1 MRRARISKHVPIFR
15 KYRNT
20 YIQEY
25 KSQHWMKRLYI
36 LVGGCPP
43 KPLGSQVKREVN
55 QANGMARCH
64 QNHTLVDLAY
74 LLRRHVKINQQN
86 NNTFI
91 G

>member
-1 MRRARISKHVPIFR
+1 
-15 KYRNT
+15 
-20 YIQEY
+20 
-25 KSQHWMKRLYI
+25 MKRLYI

-91 G
+91 GRSLGDFDVGPTLQYSSLFTVIDKQSC